1 MNKLF
6 GTDGVR
12 GEAGSVLTP
21 QLAFRLGFAAAYV
34 LKKHADETKKN
45 CLVIGRD
52 TRISGDMLQN
62 ALVSGICAAGA
73 DAYCTGV
80 IPTPAVAIL
89 TKKKNAMAGVVIS
102 ASHNPFN
109 DNGIKFFNADG
120 RKLPDAIEDEI
131 AQCMEEIDSLPPATK
146 EKIGRV
152 YEYEK
157 AKEIYQE
164 FIKEKTNARFDG
176 LKVVVDCSN
185 GAASLVAPEILRS
198 LGADLTVIHNTPDG
212 VNINAQCGST
222 HMESLQKKVVET
234 GADLGLA
241 YDGDADR
248 LQAVDHT
255 GRLIDGDQLL
265 CIFAVYLK
273 AAERLKKDTVV
284 GTIMSNM
291 GLEKSLAPFGIKTA
305 KSKVGDRY
313 VVELMEAEG
322 AVLGGE
328 QSGHIV
334 FWEYNTTGDG
344 ILSSV
349 KLLEIIA
356 LSKRSLEDLAN
367 LMEKYPQVL
376 INVPVKNKVG
386 WERDIR
392 ITLTIKKL
400 EDKLGE
406 NGRILVRASGTENLL
421 RVMVEGKDERVIT
434 EIAQRI
440 AQAIDEALNEN
451 A

>member
-12 GEAGSVLTP
+12 GEAGNVLTP

-34 LKKHADETKKN
+34 LQKRAKQAKDN
-45 CLVIGRD
+45 CLVIGMD
-52 TRISGDMLQN
+52 TRISGDMLQS
-62 ALVSGICAAGA
+62 ALLSGICAAGA
-73 DAYCTGV
+73 DAYCAGV

-89 TKKKNAMAGVVIS
+89 TKKKNALAGVVIS
-102 ASHNPFN
+102 ASHNPYY

-131 AQCMEEIDSLPPATK
+131 AQCMEKIDSLPKAAR
-146 EKIGRV
+146 ENIGRV

-164 FIKEKTNARFDG
+164 FIKEKTPARFDN
-176 LKVVVDCSN
+176 LKVIVDCAN
-185 GAASLVAPEILRS
+185 GAASMVAPEILES
-198 LGADLTVIHNTPDG
+198 LGAKVTVINNTPNG
-212 VNINAQCGST
+212 ININAQCGST
-222 HMESLQKKVVET
+222 HTEALQKKVVEL
-234 GADLGLA
+234 GADVGLA

-273 AAERLKKDTVV
+273 AAEKLKNDTVV

-313 VVELMEAEG
+313 VVELMEDED

-376 INVPVKNKVG
+376 INVPVKNKAD

-440 AQAIDEALNEN
+440 AQAIDEALNEKE
-451 A
+451 